1 MDLQLRGVEAHL
13 TASLRIDGPNA
24 NTVWSDINVTQW
36 DVENISVPNQ
46 GD

>member
-24 NTVWSDINVTQW
+24 STLWSDINVSQW
-36 DVENISVPNQ
+36 DVENISVPHQ
-46 GD
+46 ED